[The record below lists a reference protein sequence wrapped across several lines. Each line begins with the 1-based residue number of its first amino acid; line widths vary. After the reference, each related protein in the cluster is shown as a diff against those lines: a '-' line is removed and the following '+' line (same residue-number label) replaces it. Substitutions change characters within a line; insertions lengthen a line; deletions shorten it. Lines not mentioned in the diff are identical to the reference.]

1 MPFAKGHP
9 KPAGSGRKK
18 GTPDKVASTA
28 TQILERL
35 GCDPISGMVMIASG
49 EVPCGTC
56 HGKGKTKVKASDGT
70 FFDRTCESCYGS
82 LLEKVTPDL
91 RGKMYAELAK
101 YRHPQLKSVEMSG
114 TLALTNEIEQRLLAG
129 RKRAQEK

>member
-1 MPFAKGHP
+1 MPFVKGTP
-9 KPAGSGRKK
+9 KPPGSGRKK
-18 GTPDKVASTA
+18 GTPDKASATA

-101 YRHPQLKSVEMSG
+101 YRHPQLKAVELSG
-114 TLALTNEIEQRLLAG
+114 GLALTSEIEQRLAAG
-129 RKRAQEK
+129 RKRAHEK

>member
-1 MPFAKGHP
+1 MWSPTKAISYQDTR
-9 KPAGSGRKK
+9 ARE
-18 GTPDKVASTA
+18 ASAALADRSSTSA
-28 TQILERL
+28 DDSR
-35 GCDPISGMVMIASG
+35 MIASG

-56 HGKGKTKVKASDGT
+56 HGKGVTKVKAANGT